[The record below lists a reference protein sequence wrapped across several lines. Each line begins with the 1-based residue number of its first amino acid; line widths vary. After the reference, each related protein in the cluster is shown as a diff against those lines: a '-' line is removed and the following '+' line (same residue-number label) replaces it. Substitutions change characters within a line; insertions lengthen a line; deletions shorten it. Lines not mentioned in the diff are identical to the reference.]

1 MGKPE
6 AKPIP
11 HVERGVIAIA
21 DLVEAKY
28 NPRTI
33 SDEALAGLEASID
46 RFGAVQEVVVNVRD
60 GKNVVVGGHQKLRI
74 YRKRGITEAAAVFV
88 DLSPKDEKALN
99 IALNSPAI
107 AGTYSPDLDALLGE
121 IAEQDAQLFS
131 DLRLGQLGS
140 EPPAFDSSGEWQ
152 GMPEYNSEDQSSF
165 QHVIVHFASQKDV
178 EDFESLL
185 GQKIGKL
192 RSIWHP
198 RAEIGRIADKRYATT
213 AADKS

>member
-46 RFGAVQEVVVNVRD
+46 RFGAVQEVVVNIRD

-74 YRKRGITEAAAVFV
+74 YRKRGVTEAAAVFV

-152 GMPEYNSEDQSSF
+152 WMPEFSNSDQTAFRSIT
-165 QHVIVHFASQKDV
+165 VNFASQKDV
-178 EDFESLL
+178 DEFETLI

-192 RSIWHP
+192 RSVWFP
-198 RAEIGRIADKRYATT
+198 QAEILRIADKRYA
-213 AADKS
+213 AVDKS